1 MEVKMGIH
9 TDIYR
14 EINLSLIDQGKYSIK
29 LFKGDE
35 EIKLKKAVSVRE
47 EFYLGKNVWAINEW
61 FYQYFLKE
69 YGRNMR
75 REISYEFIDD
85 WYICIDDLRDL
96 LRKIKNVLKYPE
108 KSEEILPLP
117 KSLILCQPKEGTY
130 ENEGDLCIITA
141 DTKWKHLSRKEM
153 YDEYYFGS
161 LKFAERLLE
170 RIISEDDKNNT
181 GLHYDYIVSVG

>member
-61 FYQYFLKE
+61 FYQYFFK
-69 YGRNMR
+69 R
-75 REISYEFIDD
+75 I
-85 WYICIDDLRDL
+85 W
-96 LRKIKNVLKYPE
+96 RKY
-108 KSEEILPLP
+108 
-117 KSLILCQPKEGTY
+117 
-130 ENEGDLCIITA
+130 
-141 DTKWKHLSRKEM
+141 
-153 YDEYYFGS
+153 
-161 LKFAERLLE
+161 AERNIL
-170 RIISEDDKNNT
+170 
-181 GLHYDYIVSVG
+181 